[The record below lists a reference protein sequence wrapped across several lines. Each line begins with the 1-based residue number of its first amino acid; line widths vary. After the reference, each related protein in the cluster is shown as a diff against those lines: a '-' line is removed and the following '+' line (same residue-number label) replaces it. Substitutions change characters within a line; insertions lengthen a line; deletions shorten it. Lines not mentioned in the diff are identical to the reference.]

1 MNTHNLFISHSWT
14 YGDQY
19 ERLISLL
26 NERSYFSF
34 QDYSVPKDDPVHDAD
49 NQSELRMAIKNHMTP
64 CHVVIVLAGVYAT
77 YSKWI
82 NIELDL
88 AEKGFTNRKPVL
100 AIRPW
105 GQVNLSAR
113 VRDSADRIVGWNTES
128 VVSAIRD
135 LSNA

>member
-1 MNTHNLFISHSWT
+1 
-14 YGDQY
+14 
-19 ERLISLL
+19 
-26 NERSYFSF
+26 
-34 QDYSVPKDDPVHDAD
+34 
-49 NQSELRMAIKNHMTP
+49 MTP

-88 AEKGFTNRKPVL
+88 AESGFTNRKPIL
-100 AIRPW
+100 AIRPR
-105 GQVNLSAR
+105 GQVNISSR
-113 VRDSADRIVGWNTES
+113 VRDSADKIVGWNTES